1 MAKRTAVAERDDDQ
15 GGTYRLEMVSCG
27 KARCRK
33 CADGPGHGPYWYR
46 YYRQDGRVVSKYVGK
61 TLPGAGDAGDR
72 PDRDGPP
79 GPKAPAPVSGRLSDR
94 PLTLNRWGTFAPA
107 DVAVNYHEDGAIGT
121 AISRMG
127 RDALLDADG
136 APLAELLGVAATDA
150 VTGRASMQEVL
161 ERVSLLRDRMPEGS
175 AARRELEEAVRK
187 LDAPLTP
194 VPPVPGAAP
203 APLRQ
208 LMADLHAVPLVRRD
222 PGPEEE
228 ALARILDDFT
238 AGRTAGA
245 RLIMAVRGLRQ
256 RRHESAEG
264 KFEIDRA
271 VDRALQALDA
281 MQRADRRSL
290 YPPAG

>member
-1 MAKRTAVAERDDDQ
+1 VAKRTAVAERDDDQ

-46 YYRQDGRVVSKYVGK
+46 YYRRDGRVVSKYVGK

-72 PDRDGPP
+72 PGRDGSP
-79 GPKAPAPVSGRLSDR
+79 GPEAVSGRLSDR
-94 PLTLNRWGTFAPA
+94 PLTPNRWGTFAA
-107 DVAVNYHEDGAIGT
+107 AGYTVNYHEDGAIGT
-121 AISRMG
+121 AIGRMG
-127 RDALLDADG
+127 RDALLDVDG
-136 APLAELLGVAATDA
+136 GPLAELLGVAATDA

-161 ERVSLLRDRMPEGS
+161 ERVRRLRDRMPESS
-175 AARRELEEAVRK
+175 AARRELGEAVRK

-228 ALARILDDFT
+228 ALARILDDFA

-245 RLIMAVRGLRQ
+245 RLILAVRGLRQ

-290 YPPAG
+290 YPSAG